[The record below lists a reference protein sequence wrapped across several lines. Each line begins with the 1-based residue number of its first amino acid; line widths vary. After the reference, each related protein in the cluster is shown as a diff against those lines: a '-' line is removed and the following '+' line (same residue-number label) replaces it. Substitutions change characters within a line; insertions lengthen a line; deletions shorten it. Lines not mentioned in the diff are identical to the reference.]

1 MRIGMN
7 TLLWSFNT
15 REEHFPIFDDLK
27 SVGFDGIELQI
38 TDDDEAH
45 YAKAGKVIADL
56 GLAATG
62 VAGVPEDSNPASP
75 DAKQRQRALDYLRR
89 QIDKTVALGGD
100 VLGGPLHSSFK
111 VFSGQGPTED
121 ELSWSA
127 EVLRAAGD
135 HAQDAGIRLALEFL
149 NRFECYLL
157 NSTGQTLGLLDRIDH
172 AAVGVHYDTH
182 HAHLEEHDV
191 GAAIRAGGDRIY
203 HVHISESHRGTPG
216 RGQVRWDE
224 TFEALQEVGYDGWL
238 TIEAFGRIDAEF
250 ASAVHIWRDLFPSP
264 QQVYQEGFEMIQ
276 KMWRGVT

>member
-1 MRIGMN
+1 MN

-75 DAKQRQRALDYLRR
+75 DARQRQRALDYLRR
-89 QIDKTVALGGD
+89 QIDKTEALGGD

-216 RGQVRWDE
+216 RGQVRWNE
-224 TFEALQEVGYDGWL
+224 TFEALQETGYDGWL
-238 TIEAFGRIDAEF
+238 TIEAFGRIDTEF

-264 QQVYQEGFEMIQ
+264 EQVYQEGFEMIR
-276 KMWRGVT
+276 KMWRGVA

>member
-75 DAKQRQRALDYLRR
+75 DARQRQRGLDYLRR

-135 HAQDAGIRLALEFL
+135 HAQDAGVRLALEFL
-149 NRFECYLL
+149 NRFECYLV
-157 NSTGQTLGLLDRIDH
+157 NTTGQTLALLDRIDH

-216 RGQVRWDE
+216 RGQVRWNE
-224 TFEALQEVGYDGWL
+224 TFEALQETGYDGWL
-238 TIEAFGRIDAEF
+238 TIEAFGRIDTEF

-264 QQVYQEGFEMIQ
+264 EQVYQEGFEMIR
-276 KMWRGVT
+276 KMWRGVA